1 MYIDTAAAN
10 SRSRQPQIIISPRY
24 TTPHQASQT
33 PLPDESLD
41 SRDAPPTYL
50 EATTPGLYY
59 GRPSGEEG
67 ANLLNGEEQG
77 YKQDEYRKRSFRQR
91 LRTEWTKWLGICM
104 LVVFVL
110 AAGAAFTTSARK
122 DRQANIVPATEASAQ
137 AVATGA
143 FMMPASTQPAR
154 PDESEGMIAPDIVPI
169 PWPSQ
174 SAAAAAPSSVPA
186 SKQIFPIRWPARC
199 GKKYSVKTEEHD
211 FGDSKEVN
219 IKERPCITPTDQ
231 AAGTVQARTS
241 YAVSPSIDVDSI
253 KYASTSN
260 SLTIG
265 GAYSTPSIEG
275 LPTGSACLGMSI
287 VLYVAPGA
295 TLENLNVEAT
305 HLGMQIHGGVNFTVT
320 NTSAISLTSGT
331 LDASMLN
338 SRQTHLKTT
347 SGSISGKYA
356 LSDLLVID
364 TRTGSVNIDVA
375 PMEAAAGASMPAIF
389 RANSQSGSMRVDFE
403 RKHIPERDYQTF
415 VNTTVGSV
423 DGTFIHGSKTKLS
436 SVAGSMTADILPYR
450 SGAFASTLDTSTHS
464 GQMNVTLRASYKA
477 KGVPMMGLVSTHK
490 SISGGVGL
498 KYPKEWQGHID
509 GTSLSGELHLQGKE
523 LELLSE
529 NDEPGKNH
537 VEAKKGD
544 GGSKLIF
551 DTVSGGCDIKIG
563 RV

>member
-1 MYIDTAAAN
+1 
-10 SRSRQPQIIISPRY
+10 
-24 TTPHQASQT
+24 
-33 PLPDESLD
+33 
-41 SRDAPPTYL
+41 
-50 EATTPGLYY
+50 
-59 GRPSGEEG
+59 
-67 ANLLNGEEQG
+67 
-77 YKQDEYRKRSFRQR
+77 
-91 LRTEWTKWLGICM
+91 
-104 LVVFVL
+104 
-110 AAGAAFTTSARK
+110 
-122 DRQANIVPATEASAQ
+122 
-137 AVATGA
+137 VATGA
-143 FMMPASTQPAR
+143 STIPASTQPAR
-154 PDESEGMIAPDIVPI
+154 PDESEGMIAPDIVAI

-174 SAAAAAPSSVPA
+174 SAPAAAPTSAPT
-186 SKQIFPIRWPARC
+186 SKQIYPIRWPARC
-199 GKKYSVKTEEHD
+199 GKKYNVKTEEHN
-211 FGDSKEVN
+211 FGTSKEVN
-219 IKERPCITPTDQ
+219 IKETMHQLDGPYKRIQGWVHITKAPADQ

-253 KYASTSN
+253 KYATTSN

-275 LPTGSACLGMSI
+275 LPTGSACLGMSV

-338 SRQTHLKTT
+338 SRQTYLKTT

-375 PMEAAAGASMPAIF
+375 PKEAAAGAATPAIF

-415 VNTTVGSV
+415 INTTVGSI
-423 DGTFIHGSKTKLS
+423 DGMFIHGSKTELS
-436 SVAGSMTADILPYR
+436 SVAGSMMADILPYK
-450 SGAFASTLDTSTHS
+450 SGAFPSTLDTSTHS
-464 GQMNVTLRASYKA
+464 GQMNVTLRAAYKA
-477 KGVPMMGLVSTHK
+477 KGVSITGLISTHK
-490 SISGGVGL
+490 SVSGGVGL
-498 KYPKEWQGHID
+498 KYPKEWQGHVD

-544 GGSKLIF
+544 GGSMLVF

-563 RV
+563 KM

>member
-10 SRSRQPQIIISPRY
+10 SRSRQPQIVISPRY
-24 TTPHQASQT
+24 ASQYQESQAS
-33 PLPDESLD
+33 LLDEHHNT
-41 SRDAPPTYL
+41 RDAPPTYL

-77 YKQDEYRKRSFRQR
+77 YKQDEYRRRSFRQR

-110 AAGAAFTTSARK
+110 AAGVAFTTSARK
-122 DRQANIVPATEASAQ
+122 DR
-137 AVATGA
+137 
-143 FMMPASTQPAR
+143 QPAR
-154 PDESEGMIAPDIVPI
+154 PDESEGMIAPDIVAI

-174 SAAAAAPSSVPA
+174 SAPAAAPTSAPT
-186 SKQIFPIRWPARC
+186 SKQIYPIRWPARC
-199 GKKYSVKTEEHD
+199 GKKYNVKTEEHN
-211 FGDSKEVN
+211 FGTSKEVN
-219 IKERPCITPTDQ
+219 IKETMHQLDGPYKRIQGWVHITKAPADQ

-253 KYASTSN
+253 KYATTSN

-275 LPTGSACLGMSI
+275 LPTGSACLGMSV

-338 SRQTHLKTT
+338 SRQTYLKTT

-375 PMEAAAGASMPAIF
+375 PKEAAAGAATPAIF

-415 VNTTVGSV
+415 INTTVGSI
-423 DGTFIHGSKTKLS
+423 DGMFIHGSKTELS
-436 SVAGSMTADILPYR
+436 SVAGSMMADILPYK
-450 SGAFASTLDTSTHS
+450 SGAFPSTLDTSTHS
-464 GQMNVTLRASYKA
+464 GQMNVTLRAAYKA
-477 KGVPMMGLVSTHK
+477 KGVSITGLISTHK
-490 SISGGVGL
+490 SVSGGVGL
-498 KYPKEWQGHID
+498 KYPKEWQGHVD

-544 GGSKLIF
+544 GGSMLVF

-563 RV
+563 KM